1 MRTRK
6 VLHDIKTDRLIVWG
20 KDFERWSNIVYD
32 QTHQSL
38 KTGEGNPIK
47 FQQKTYPRWERFVD
61 ESEIN
66 QKFILKFSLSPV
78 YSDEL

>member
-32 QTHQSL
+32 QTHQSF

-47 FQQKTYPRWERFVD
+47 FQHNTYPRWERFVD

-66 QKFILKFSLSPV
+66 QKFLFKFSLSPV
-78 YSDEL
+78 